1 MQTKTDTFKSN
12 AKEAIA
18 NETLQVELARLSQ
31 GFPVRRQ
38 QAADRMPEFDDLRDQ
53 ARDIKNH
60 VLANLDSYLEA
71 YETQVTELGGQ
82 VHWAR
87 DADEAREHILKICKS
102 ANAKTVTKSKSMIGE
117 EIAINDYLEE
127 NGIAPIETDLGEYI
141 IQLRNEPPSHIIA
154 PAIHVSKEQV
164 EEAFRKEHV
173 DLPADRNL
181 DDPVSLLQEARSQ
194 LRDKFLKADVGLTGA
209 NMLVAET
216 GSNVLVTNE
225 GNADLTYSLPRVHIV
240 IASIEKIVPTLEDA
254 STILRVLAR
263 SATGQDMSVY
273 TTFCSGPKRPEDLE
287 GPEQYHVVLLD
298 NGRTDLLGSEFEEV
312 LRCIRCS
319 ACMNHC
325 PVYKAIG
332 GHAYGWVYPGPIGA
346 VLTPGLMGMEGTTDL
361 PNASTLC
368 GKCESVCPM
377 RIPLPKL
384 LRSWR
389 TRAFEN
395 RQSRPPGHAAIRAW
409 AWLATKPRL
418 YHKVNGLVV
427 AVLGALGRRA
437 GVLRW
442 LPFASGWTSKRD
454 FPTPLGDTF
463 IQQYHR
469 GARGDASGQW
479 LREDSK

>member
-1 MQTKTDTFKSN
+1 MESKTATFKTN
-12 AKEAIA
+12 AKEALA

-31 GFPVRRQ
+31 GFPIRRQ
-38 QAADRMPEFDDLRDQ
+38 QAADRMPEFEDLRDQ

-60 VLANLDSYLEA
+60 VLSNLDMYLEA
-71 YETQVTELGGQ
+71 YETRVKNLGGH

-87 DADEAREHILKICKS
+87 DAEEARQHILKICKS

-117 EIAINDYLEE
+117 EIAINDYLEK
-127 NGIAPIETDLGEYI
+127 NGVAPIETDLGEYI

-154 PAIHVSKEQV
+154 PAIHVSKDQV
-164 EEAFRKEHV
+164 EADFRRVHT
-173 DLPADRNL
+173 DLPEDRNL
-181 DDPVSLLQEARSQ
+181 DDPVSLLQEARDQ
-194 LRDKFLKADVGLTGA
+194 LRDKFLNADVGLTGA
-209 NMLVAET
+209 NMLIAET

-240 IASIEKIVPTLEDA
+240 IASLEKIVPTLEDA
-254 STILRVLAR
+254 TTILRVLAR

-273 TTFCSGPKRPEDLE
+273 TTFCSGPKRLTDPD
-287 GPEQYHVVLLD
+287 GPEEYHVVLLD
-298 NGRTDLLGSEFEEV
+298 NGRTDILGSEFEEV

-346 VLTPGLMGMEGTTDL
+346 VLTPGLMGVEATTDL

-389 TRAFEN
+389 TRQYEN
-395 RQSRPPGHAAIRAW
+395 KQARSSGDLALQIW
-409 AWLATKPRL
+409 AWLAKRPKA
-418 YHKVNGLVV
+418 YHRINGLIV
-427 AVLGALGRRA
+427 AVLGAVGRKR
-437 GVLRW
+437 GFFRW
-442 LPFASGWTSKRD
+442 LPLASGWTSKRD
-454 FPTPLGDTF
+454 LPVPTGDTF
-463 IQQYHR
+463 IQQYHK
-469 GARGDASGQW
+469 GARGDASGDW
-479 LREDSK
+479 LRETGS

>member
-1 MQTKTDTFKSN
+1 
-12 AKEAIA
+12 
-18 NETLQVELARLSQ
+18 
-31 GFPVRRQ
+31 
-38 QAADRMPEFDDLRDQ
+38 
-53 ARDIKNH
+53 
-60 VLANLDSYLEA
+60 
-71 YETQVTELGGQ
+71 
-82 VHWAR
+82 
-87 DADEAREHILKICKS
+87 
-102 ANAKTVTKSKSMIGE
+102 
-117 EIAINDYLEE
+117 
-127 NGIAPIETDLGEYI
+127 
-141 IQLRNEPPSHIIA
+141 
-154 PAIHVSKEQV
+154 
-164 EEAFRKEHV
+164 
-173 DLPADRNL
+173 
-181 DDPVSLLQEARSQ
+181 
-194 LRDKFLKADVGLTGA
+194 
-209 NMLVAET
+209 
-216 GSNVLVTNE
+216 
-225 GNADLTYSLPRVHIV
+225 
-240 IASIEKIVPTLEDA
+240 
-254 STILRVLAR
+254 
-263 SATGQDMSVY
+263 MSVY
-273 TTFCSGPKRPEDLE
+273 TTFCSGPKRLGDLD

-346 VLTPGLMGMEGTTDL
+346 VLTPGLMGMEDAEDL

-395 RQSRPPGHAAIRAW
+395 ETSRPMGHRALQIW
-409 AWLATKPRL
+409 AWIAKRPRL
-418 YHKVNGLVV
+418 YHKINGMIV
-427 AVLGALGRRA
+427 ALLGAVGRKK

-442 LPFASGWTSKRD
+442 LPLASGWTSKRD

-479 LREDSK
+479 LREDRP